1 MKIKNVTGSTLLI
14 LTLASCAK
22 QEEKAVVITDV
33 PTPNV
38 SLPQVESRMTH
49 IVKRTLAQQQE
60 ETDTLAMDS
69 TDFADIDCY
78 LWEGEIHATTRVMN
92 EVDNSVYD
100 LNVLITLLPS
110 ATDHYDGGLVL
121 YTDEENFIE
130 AVIRGEAE
138 GNHITIYY
146 VEDSTN
152 TTEDLFKDG
161 DKLVTCEILDGEYSA
176 NWYKPMHRF
185 VNETTVISIQ

>member
-1 MKIKNVTGSTLLI
+1 MKIKKVTSSALLI
-14 LTLASCAK
+14 MTLASCAK
-22 QEEKAVVITDV
+22 QEEKAVVITDI

-38 SLPQVESRMTH
+38 NYPHVDSHMTH
-49 IVKRTLAQQQE
+49 AVKQSMKQE
-60 ETDTLAMDS
+60 ELADTLTEDTTTFS
-69 TDFADIDCY
+69 NVDCY
-78 LWEGEIHATTRVMN
+78 LWDGEIHASTKVMN

-100 LNVLITLLPS
+100 LHVLITLLPS
-110 ATDHYDGGLVL
+110 ATNHYEGGLIL

-138 GNHITIYY
+138 GNHVTIYY
-146 VEDSTN
+146 IEDPSN

-161 DKLVTCEILDGEYSA
+161 EKLVCCEILDGEYSA

>member
-1 MKIKNVTGSTLLI
+1 MNIKNVTGSTLLVF
-14 LTLASCAK
+14 TLASCAK

-33 PTPNV
+33 PTPDV
-38 SLPQVESRMTH
+38 TLPQVDTRMTH
-49 IVKRTLAQQQE
+49 IVKRSLAQQE
-60 ETDTLAMDS
+60 EADTLATDS
-69 TDFADIDCY
+69 TDFASVDCY
-78 LWEGEIHATTRVMN
+78 LWEGEIHASTRVMN

-110 ATDHYDGGLVL
+110 ATEHYEGGLVL

-146 VEDSTN
+146 VEDSSN

>member
-1 MKIKNVTGSTLLI
+1 MKIKKVTSSALLI
-14 LTLASCAK
+14 MTLASCAK
-22 QEEKAVVITDV
+22 QEEKAVVITDI

-38 SLPQVESRMTH
+38 NYPHIDSHMTH
-49 IVKRTLAQQQE
+49 AVKQSMKQE
-60 ETDTLAMDS
+60 ELADTLTEDTTTFS
-69 TDFADIDCY
+69 NVDCY
-78 LWEGEIHATTRVMN
+78 LWDGEIHASTKVMN

-100 LNVLITLLPS
+100 LHVLITLLPS
-110 ATDHYDGGLVL
+110 ATNHYEGGLIL

-130 AVIRGEAE
+130 AVVRGEAE
-138 GNHITIYY
+138 GNHVTIYY
-146 VEDSTN
+146 IEDSSN

-161 DKLVTCEILDGEYSA
+161 EKLVCCEILDGEYSA